1 MKIVIVGGGTAGWL
15 TAVTLANQN
24 AIYKEDNSEHYFDVT
39 VIDSSN
45 IPIIGAGEGST
56 GVFFEFIKNRINSL
70 NLDELKFLYEA
81 NATLKLGIRFKD
93 WNGVGTEYASPIQ
106 PTETT
111 LNIIDR
117 NFLFFANEGDFAESS
132 LSGFFMQNDLSTFSI
147 SGKNNAESHSY
158 HFDAFDVGK
167 YFKKVCLENGITHI
181 DSDVIDI
188 NLDSENGHCKSV
200 SLKNGQ
206 TIEGDIWIDC
216 TGFARILLNKM
227 NCGWK
232 SYSDFLP
239 TNNALPY
246 VHKFDDL
253 KDVKMETLAWA
264 QPNGWMWQI
273 PTQQR
278 YGCGYVY
285 SDMFTNA
292 DNALKEL
299 QENTG
304 RKIEPLRNLKFDV
317 GRVEKFWEKNVV
329 GIGLSTG
336 FLEPLQATSIHTTI
350 IQIDLF
356 IINYLQNNKKDTI
369 IDNQIK
375 RYNQHVGKMIDDF
388 SDLIR
393 MQYVVDREDT
403 DFWKYCKYE
412 LPKTEKVKE
421 ILEICKHR
429 VPNVYDWDVYHGGA
443 GWGVWCWT
451 LIGSGLITKEL
462 IQKALKRRSL
472 DMYSKSEYQRMRKQ
486 VQNVSVKLK
495 SQHKFLQDLINKK
508 L

>member
-1 MKIVIVGGGTAGWL
+1 
-15 TAVTLANQN
+15 
-24 AIYKEDNSEHYFDVT
+24 
-39 VIDSSN
+39 
-45 IPIIGAGEGST
+45 
-56 GVFFEFIKNRINSL
+56 
-70 NLDELKFLYEA
+70 
-81 NATLKLGIRFKD
+81 
-93 WNGVGTEYASPIQ
+93 
-106 PTETT
+106 
-111 LNIIDR
+111 
-117 NFLFFANEGDFAESS
+117 
-132 LSGFFMQNDLSTFSI
+132 
-147 SGKNNAESHSY
+147 
-158 HFDAFDVGK
+158 
-167 YFKKVCLENGITHI
+167 
-181 DSDVIDI
+181 
-188 NLDSENGHCKSV
+188 
-200 SLKNGQ
+200 
-206 TIEGDIWIDC
+206 
-216 TGFARILLNKM
+216 M

-246 VHKFDDL
+246 IHKFDDL
-253 KDVKMETLAWA
+253 KEVKMETLAWA

-273 PTQQR
+273 PTQER

-292 DNALKEL
+292 DGALKEL

-304 RKIEPLRNLKFDV
+304 RKIEPIRNLKFDV

-356 IINYLQNNKKDTI
+356 VINYLQNTKKDTLI
-369 IDNQIK
+369 ESQIK
-375 RYNQHVGKMIDDF
+375 IYNQHIGKMIDDF

-412 LPKTEKVKE
+412 LPKTEKVKQ
-421 ILEICKHR
+421 ILEICKYR
-429 VPNVYDWDVYHGGA
+429 IPNVYDWDVYHGGA

-462 IQKALKRRSL
+462 IEKALKRRSL
-472 DMYSKSEYQRMRKQ
+472 DMYSKSEYDRMKKQ
-486 VQNVSVKLK
+486 IQNASVKLK
-495 SQHKFLQDLINKK
+495 SQHRFLQDLINKK